1 MHGLILAHAGTPPAP
16 HDLWTAWNLD
26 PVIIVALVGALWL
39 HRRGR
44 RSDAVHRNRAFVA
57 AIAAIALALVSPL
70 DALSGA
76 LASAHMVQHVL
87 LVVVAAPLLAY
98 SSPGGAMLRGAPVA
112 ARRVPGGVRR
122 GLRVRAST
130 LRLPTSPALVW
141 LLHVVALWVWHSAV
155 AYDAALGSP
164 VLHAAEHLGFLGTGV
179 LLWRVAIGRRTAR
192 ASYGAS
198 ILLVF
203 GTAMQSV
210 FLSFLLTFA
219 NEAWYGYGDATAAW
233 GLTPL
238 ADQQLAG
245 AIMWIPAGV
254 VYVVIAMALLSAW
267 LRSADGEVQSSA
279 SAPSPRSVKVP

>member
-1 MHGLILAHAGTPPAP
+1 MHGLILAHAGVPLAP

-26 PVIIVALVGALWL
+26 PLIIVALVGALWL

-44 RSDAVHRNRAFVA
+44 RRDAVWRNRAFAAAMA
-57 AIAAIALALVSPL
+57 AIAIAIVSPL

-87 LVVVAAPLLAY
+87 LVVVAAPLLAF
-98 SSPGGAMLRGAPVA
+98 SSPGGALLRGAPVA
-112 ARRVPGGVRR
+112 ARRVPGATRR
-122 GLRVRAST
+122 RLRLRAST
-130 LRLPTSPALVW
+130 LRLPSSPAVVW
-141 LLHVVALWVWHSAV
+141 LLHVVALWVWHSAA
-155 AYDAALGSP
+155 AYDAALSSP
-164 VLHAAEHLGFLGTGV
+164 FLHAAEHLAFLGTGV

-198 ILLVF
+198 VLLVF

-219 NEAWYGYGDATAAW
+219 NEAWYGYGETTAAW

-245 AIMWIPAGV
+245 AIMWIPAGI
-254 VYVVIAMALLSAW
+254 VYVVIAMVLLGAW
-267 LRSADGEVQSSA
+267 LRSPDAEAQPSVSPASSPPA
-279 SAPSPRSVKVP
+279 TSR